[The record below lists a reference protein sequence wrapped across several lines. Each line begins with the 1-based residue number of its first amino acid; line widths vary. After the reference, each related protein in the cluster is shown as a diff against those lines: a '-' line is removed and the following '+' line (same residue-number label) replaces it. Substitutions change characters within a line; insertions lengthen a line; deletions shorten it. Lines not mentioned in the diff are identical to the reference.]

1 MVRFN
6 IIAFTHNSVGLD
18 EIGKFHL
25 EQETIVSKMQAI
37 KSEMNLLEI
46 MYLSTCNR
54 VEFIIATKGDESSI
68 VDEEFIS
75 SFLKVLN
82 SSWDHETIVKLADRA
97 KTWNGINA
105 VNHIIEVA
113 SSIDSMVLGEREII
127 TQVREAY
134 NFSKENNLSGDI
146 IRVVIRQTIQT
157 AKKVYT
163 ETNIATRPVS
173 VVSLAYHHL
182 TNLGVANDAK
192 FLVVGAG
199 VTNQNMGRFLVK
211 HGFSN
216 FTVFNRTLSK
226 AEKLADSLGGD
237 AKELSQLEN
246 HKDGF
251 DVIVSCTGASG
262 AIITPEI
269 YTKLI
274 GEDSSKKIVIDLA
287 IPSDLDQ
294 AILAN
299 NNVDHVSVEFLKTIA
314 DKNIKERKKELI
326 KVRQIIY
333 EAVEEFKEIFKM
345 RQVEI
350 KMRSIPDRV
359 KEIRARA
366 MNDVFSKDI
375 EGLDDNSK
383 EVLDKILNYMEKKY
397 VSVPMLM
404 AKEILTKEQN

>member
-163 ETNIATRPVS
+163 ETNIEDFKMT
-173 VVSLAYHHL
+173 LD
-182 TNLGVANDAK
+182 GK
-192 FLVVGAG
+192 
-199 VTNQNMGRFLVK
+199 
-211 HGFSN
+211 
-216 FTVFNRTLSK
+216 FTVYK
-226 AEKLADSLGGD
+226 
-237 AKELSQLEN
+237 
-246 HKDGF
+246 
-251 DVIVSCTGASG
+251 
-262 AIITPEI
+262 
-269 YTKLI
+269 
-274 GEDSSKKIVIDLA
+274 SSK
-287 IPSDLDQ
+287 
-294 AILAN
+294 
-299 NNVDHVSVEFLKTIA
+299 
-314 DKNIKERKKELI
+314 
-326 KVRQIIY
+326 
-333 EAVEEFKEIFKM
+333 
-345 RQVEI
+345 
-350 KMRSIPDRV
+350 
-359 KEIRARA
+359 
-366 MNDVFSKDI
+366 
-375 EGLDDNSK
+375 
-383 EVLDKILNYMEKKY
+383 
-397 VSVPMLM
+397 
-404 AKEILTKEQN
+404 